1 MIPQR
6 ATGHTSYATC
16 NGVGGLL
23 WMLRTV
29 GTELVA
35 TVDGVSMTP
44 TIAPGTRVRLRWAG
58 GHTLRSG
65 DVVAFECNGRLLA
78 HRIVHVGRTRASHD
92 YLLTRGDA
100 MLLHDVPVKLKCVIG
115 IVTAQQIAGNWVAL
129 GRAHGRSFRR
139 AISGMLTAVIGVVF
153 ELSPPAAARL
163 TRWTVRVCAWTAAR
177 RATLRLARAPTR
189 SAGQQD
195 REW

>member
-1 MIPQR
+1 VKPQR

-23 WMLRTV
+23 WVLRTV

-35 TVDGVSMTP
+35 TIDGVSMTP
-44 TIAPGTRVRLRWAG
+44 TIAPGTRVRLRWAD
-58 GHTLRSG
+58 GHALRSG
-65 DVVAFECNGRLLA
+65 DVVAFEYDGRLLA
-78 HRIVHVGRTRASHD
+78 HRIVHTGRTRASRH

-100 MLLHDVPVKLKCVIG
+100 MLLHDVPVKLNRVIG

-129 GRAHGRSFRR
+129 GRARGRSFRHS
-139 AISGMLTAVIGVVF
+139 ISGMFTAVIGGVF

-177 RATLRLARAPTR
+177 CAMLGLTRAPAR
-189 SAGQQD
+189 PAGQ
-195 REW
+195 

>member
-1 MIPQR
+1 VKAQR
-6 ATGHTSYATC
+6 ATGHTAYSTC

-44 TIAPGTRVRLRWAG
+44 TIAPGTRVRLRWAD
-58 GHTLRSG
+58 GHALRSG
-65 DVVAFECNGRLLA
+65 DVVAFEYDGRLMA
-78 HRIVHVGRTRASHD
+78 HRIVHIGRTRASRH

-100 MLLHDVPVKLKCVIG
+100 MLLHDVPVKLNRVIG

-129 GRAHGRSFRR
+129 GRARGRSFRR

-177 RATLRLARAPTR
+177 RAALGPTRAPGR
-189 SAGQQD
+189 PAGQ
-195 REW
+195 

>member
-35 TVDGVSMTP
+35 TTDGVSMSP
-44 TIAPGTRVRLRWAG
+44 TIAPGTRVRLRWAD
-58 GHTLRSG
+58 GHALRSG
-65 DVVAFECNGRLLA
+65 DVVAFEYNGRLMA
-78 HRIVHVGRTRASHD
+78 HRIVHIGRTRASRH

-100 MLLHDVPVKLKCVIG
+100 MLLHDVPVKLDCVIG
-115 IVTAQQIAGNWVAL
+115 IVTAQLIAGNWVAL
-129 GRAHGRSFRR
+129 GRVRGRSFRQTL
-139 AISGMLTAVIGVVF
+139 SGILTAVIGGVF

-163 TRWTVRVCAWTAAR
+163 TRWTARVCAWTATR
-177 RATLRLARAPTR
+177 RATFRLTRASAR
-189 SAGQQD
+189 SAGQWD